1 MDLLL
6 ALQVVVPHLAK
17 MHKALYGPV
26 MARRAVVR
34 TERASA
40 AIKRALAITGVVV
53 QDAEDGDNELADG
66 SARSKGRGPKEVP
79 GEAPTIEQL
88 LTWQQEQKQQAIQL
102 SASERAAQPHALVLR
117 QQSLMEGVSK
127 PR

>member
-53 QDAEDGDNELADG
+53 QVSEDGDIELADG
-66 SARSKGRGPKEVP
+66 SARSKGRGPKDVP
-79 GEAPTIEQL
+79 CEAPTGGRRRAGRRGRER
-88 LTWQQEQKQQAIQL
+88 QA
-102 SASERAAQPHALVLR
+102 
-117 QQSLMEGVSK
+117 
-127 PR
+127 